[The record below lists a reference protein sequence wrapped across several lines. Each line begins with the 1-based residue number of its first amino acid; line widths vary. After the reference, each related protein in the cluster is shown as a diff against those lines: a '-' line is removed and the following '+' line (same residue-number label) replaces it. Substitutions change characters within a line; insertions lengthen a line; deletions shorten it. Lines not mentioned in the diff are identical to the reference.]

1 MATVK
6 VKDGGVAKT
15 MTIVSVSDVNA
26 MFDIIYPVGS
36 YAFGV
41 MPALGIW
48 QEVEGDRAL
57 WLKNTVD
64 DGTEIAQQLP
74 NITGDVA
81 VNYVS
86 SDGYGAL
93 GGAAGT
99 ATSGHGA
106 FRVDSTATGD
116 AHRRWPAGA
125 ASTGDSRKY
134 PTFRFNASNSNSVY
148 KDGANV
154 QPNAYVMKVYKRVA

>member
-48 QEVEGDRAL
+48 EEVEGDRAL

-64 DGTEIAQQLP
+64 DGTTIEQALP
-74 NITGDVA
+74 NITGT
-81 VNYVS
+81 
-86 SDGYGAL
+86 L
-93 GGAAGT
+93 AAYSYNTGSPT
-99 ATSGHGA
+99 GVFT
-106 FRVDSTATGD
+106 VQSTNPKQA
-116 AHRRWPAGA
+116 PAG
-125 ASTGDSRKY
+125 GDTDRNFVRY
-134 PTFRFNASNSNSVY
+134 NFNASSNNSIY
-148 KDGANV
+148 KNGANV
-154 QPNAYVMKVYKRVA
+154 QPNAYVMKVYKRTA